1 MKLFLKQ
8 TIEKYKRVG
17 TKLSLGV
24 MLSIPILFF
33 FVSTFDASAQVT
45 QVTSAEGITLQFT
58 LPELTISEAVRDNIR
73 YHELHYAD
81 CQFTTEP
88 GNPKVPVTRLML
100 GIPTT
105 VTIEAVDVSAAP
117 AEIRSGIRL
126 VPVSTFDVHESDSQH
141 SATQHWRENGSAY
154 QSNAGNS
161 SYPGLPLARVVREGY
176 IRSQRVIAL
185 ALYPVQYS
193 PKTRQLR
200 LHSRFTVNIRFS
212 YGSQQSAVSSHQL
225 KEGSGSSSVSSLE
238 TGNWKLETSPPESA
252 AFERA
257 FSHQLLNAEQAAG
270 FRAPRPLVPT
280 APSLPSNIGNHVTR
294 YKLFVKETGIYAVTA
309 ASLARD
315 WGIELVGTN
324 PARLRVIQGNRD
336 VPIYISGAGD
346 RSFDLADSIFFLGHK
361 PRNPYSRWNI
371 YWLTVDNG
379 GRIPTRIPQVTA
391 SPTDP
396 TATQVPTFRSK
407 VDFEEDYLTNNL
419 EFVYSDDKHKWFH
432 ENDFWYWDGIKNGG
446 DAAEMRLEFPLYDV
460 AKSFDSP
467 HISVDLQGGTPVLH
481 QILVSVNG
489 VRIEVAE
496 WEHQDTLTVERFLRT
511 WDTLVSSRQPSAI
524 SRQQR
529 GESLADSLNQE
540 RDSDILV
547 KGTRSWLKPR
557 ADSHL
562 NVLSFARVDDN
573 VDEDTT
579 RYPYHVY
586 LNRFSVE
593 YTRLFRAVADELWF
607 RSPTEDDD
615 SGTQPP
621 GGRKLQYK
629 IEAFRDP
636 GVHIFETDGTYL
648 TARMQGVTIESDV
661 TRTGMYNALFQVL
674 DTRSTRFIAVS
685 DTALRQPER
694 IEIVEPTDLATA
706 IHGADYLVVTHPKFL
721 ASAQRLAE
729 WRTTSGGGG
738 YRTKVVTTDDI
749 YNTYGDGGVSPKA
762 IKDFLTHAY
771 QSWTPPAPTYV
782 VLFGDGTFD
791 FRGVDTEIHAEPP
804 ELDGYIPTHYI
815 RTDSFGRTAADH
827 WYATVSGH
835 DEFTDFYIGRLSVET
850 VNQADAIVNKI
861 VDYERSPPNGDWRRR
876 IISVADDE
884 VSNSGDFIFKKSLD
898 EIAKDHTR
906 LGYETVEI
914 FLEDIT
920 DKVEAKPEDFPNLHP
935 QRVAKDLIIE
945 SLGEGAVL
953 AQYAGHGGR
962 VVWAHEI
969 IFDNTSVDQVEE
981 TNKIPFMLVLS
992 CYNGYFDKPGEP
1004 SMAEKLLR
1012 KEKGGIIGMLS
1023 ATRLTYGSGNDALN
1037 RIIFDMLFKR
1047 NVRQLGPLSFDSKVE
1062 LLMTEGTGQID
1073 VMMEYTLFGD
1083 PALQIAIANGEI
1095 QPTVET
1101 KTVAPGD
1108 TLRIAPG
1115 HIQTAT
1121 YDPVSRMKRFSKDT
1135 SFNGV
1140 LTVKALF
1147 PGKTAVSQGV
1157 AGPVEYY
1164 TGDVPLTKTLTV
1176 SRGAYAGVTFT
1187 VPRNIA
1193 SGDAH
1198 VEYYA
1203 QSDTTVAVGGD
1214 GFTVNVPKILDIRPE
1229 LVGDD
1234 KFQVSVQIS
1243 DDSAVSSRAAL
1254 TARQVGK
1261 EGSDE
1266 VTPLADSR
1274 EPRAESQELR
1284 VVMEWRNLA
1293 NRQWETVHLVP
1304 GSRPVTAEGTSN
1316 DGWWTTPEP
1325 LSAPTDGSVVRY
1337 ELTVTDSDGNIT
1349 KSERLEYYPYVYPN
1363 LSVVQVDREDMIGY
1377 GYNPQAKQWYLSAD
1391 VQVEGGEIQ
1400 TPVDV
1405 SFFSGN
1411 PDTDED
1417 MIVDNDRTEN
1427 GTPTVESEA
1436 PVLGSELLGTTR
1448 IRPEDWIQRTPLMNS
1463 EHTSS
1468 KKDVYEPDPLNTL
1481 PIATATLNL
1490 KNQLPF
1496 GIHDIF
1502 VYVDATGTDAD
1513 QLGTILENEE
1523 DDNIAYRRISVDVG
1537 MVGIASGQVISL
1549 DRNCVVTAPPRVLE
1563 NTAVLLVRSLDEQ
1576 AFAVIGTGS
1585 AGATAKPVVTN
1596 TITSMSNRTLLPG
1609 GTVYGY
1615 EIAIS
1620 NQPSVLTAKQARQ
1633 EERLGSSNTSLLM
1646 TDSRL
1651 LTAIKID
1658 LSFDFGA
1665 LRTQLAE
1672 ELLGSSGELSLQ
1684 GQEGLDVGGTIDT
1697 AVITRVREM
1706 GIYMFSPTLG
1716 YWTKLPSQQ
1725 LTDAAGALQQRM
1737 HVTNI
1742 SEENI
1747 GGGRLNDVRI
1757 QPEGVPTGK
1766 YVLFFTGPRTYRVFF
1781 APFIDD
1787 SQVLDGLELISSA
1800 EQIASFS
1807 IDYPNFTHGFALNL
1821 EQDFEQPFEF
1831 GDVWAFNVTA
1841 LRQPIETGTNVE
1853 DPLLQELRWAT
1864 SGFRDTNQGAGTIS
1878 YIEIPP
1884 DTIIPED
1891 RWFIFFTTDTE
1902 FRVEGEKT
1910 GVLHSRTDGAPLQG
1924 TVGQPFFYE
1933 PYGLRFQITQG
1944 EDLFAPG
1951 DRLRFETRPV
1961 GIIRA
1966 TTDRLGPVTLMYS
1979 DDTVPPDIQ
1988 LTIGNQQHFVPG
2000 DATDPEPLIGATLT
2014 DPSGLDY
2021 LTRPLLLELGRVSGE
2036 SERIDPEMYQLT
2048 HNPGSNQLVLTYPSP
2063 ELEPR
2068 EYELRLTASDVHGN
2082 TDTKR
2087 ITFRVHDNL
2096 QLLSFLNYPN
2106 PFPRK
2111 TTLTCELTAPADSID
2126 VKIYTLSGRLIREL
2140 SMPATPGFLM
2150 VEWDGRDADGV
2161 EVANGVYYAK
2171 LKIQRE
2177 GEKDITEILKMMK
2190 LR

>member
-1 MKLFLKQ
+1 MKLFSKQ
-8 TIEKYKRVG
+8 TIEKYKCGRIQ
-17 TKLSLGV
+17 LSLSV

-33 FVSTFDASAQVT
+33 FLLTFDAFAQVT
-45 QVTSAEGITLQFT
+45 QVTSVEGITLQFT
-58 LPELTISEAVRDNIR
+58 LPELTISEAIRDNIR
-73 YHELHYAD
+73 YHEVHYAD

-88 GNPKVPVTRLML
+88 GNPKVPVTRVML

-105 VTIEAVDVSAAP
+105 ATIEAVDVSAAP
-117 AEIRSGIRL
+117 AETRSGVRL
-126 VPVSTFDVHESDSQH
+126 APVSTFDVHESDSQH
-141 SATQHWRENGSAY
+141 SATQHWTESGSAY
-154 QSNAGNS
+154 QSNAGNF
-161 SYPGLPLARVVREGY
+161 SYPGLPIARVIREGY
-176 IRSQRVIAL
+176 IRNQRVIAL

-193 PKTRQLR
+193 PKNRQLR

-212 YGSQQSAVSSHQL
+212 YGSQQPVI
-225 KEGSGSSSVSSLE
+225 GSSSRVGGGSEMMRNSHI
-238 TGNWKLETSPPESA
+238 PIAESE

-257 FSHQLLNAEQAAG
+257 FSHQLLNAEQAAR
-270 FRAPRPLVPT
+270 FRAPRPLVPA
-280 APSLPSNIGNHVTR
+280 APSLSANIGNVTR
-294 YKLFVKETGIYAVTA
+294 YKLFVKETGIYALTA
-309 ASLARD
+309 ESLARD
-315 WGIELVGTN
+315 WGIELIGTN
-324 PARLRVIQGNRD
+324 PVQLRVSQGNRE
-336 VPIYISGAGD
+336 VPIHISGAED
-346 RSFDLADSIFFLGHK
+346 RSFDPKDAIFFLGHK

-371 YWLTVDNG
+371 YWLTVDNN
-379 GRIPTRIPQVTA
+379 GRIPTRVPQVIA

-396 TATQVPTFRSK
+396 TATQVPTFRST
-407 VDFEEDYLTNNL
+407 VNFEEDYQTNNL
-419 EFVYSDDKHKWFH
+419 EFVYSDDKHKWFE

-460 AKSFDSP
+460 AKSFDPS
-467 HISVDLQGGTPVLH
+467 HISVDLQGGTPVPH

-511 WDTLVSSRQPSAI
+511 WDILKDNTE
-524 SRQQR
+524 
-529 GESLADSLNQE
+529 GE
-540 RDSDILV
+540 
-547 KGTRSWLKPR
+547 
-557 ADSHL
+557 L
-562 NVLSFARVDDN
+562 NVLSLARIDDN

-586 LNRFSVE
+586 LNRFAVE
-593 YTRLFRAVADELWF
+593 YTRLFRTVADELWF
-607 RSPTEDDD
+607 RSPTEDDT
-615 SGTQPP
+615 SRTRPP

-629 IEAFRDP
+629 IEAFHDP
-636 GVHIFETDGTYL
+636 SVHIFETDGTYL
-648 TARMQGVTIESDV
+648 TARMQGVTIEADV
-661 TRTGMYNALFQVL
+661 KRTGRYNALFQVL
-674 DTRSTRFIAVS
+674 DTRSTQFIAVS
-685 DTALRQPER
+685 DSALRQPER
-694 IEIVEPTDLATA
+694 IEIVEPTGLATA
-706 IHGADYLVVTHPKFL
+706 THGADYVVVTHRKFL
-721 ASAQRLAE
+721 AAAERLAG
-729 WRTTSGGGG
+729 WRETSGGGG

-749 YNTYGDGGVSPKA
+749 YNSYGDGGVSPKA

-771 QSWTPPAPTYV
+771 QSWTPPAPTYI
-782 VLFGDGTFD
+782 VLFGDGTYD
-791 FRGVDTEIHAEPP
+791 FRGVKTKIYTEPP

-815 RTDSFGRTAADH
+815 RTDSFGRTASDH
-827 WYATVSGH
+827 WYVTVSGH
-835 DEFTDFYIGRLSVET
+835 DEFTDMYIGRLSVET
-850 VNQADAIVNKI
+850 VNQAEAVVDKI
-861 VDYERSPPNGDWRRR
+861 LAYEQAPPNGDWRRR

-884 VSNSGDFIFKKSLD
+884 VSNSGDFIFRKSLD

-920 DKVEAKPEDFPNLHP
+920 DEVEAKPDDFDVHP
-935 QRVAKDLIIE
+935 QRVAKDMIIE
-945 SLGEGAVL
+945 ALGEGAVL
-953 AQYAGHGGR
+953 AQYAGHGGNT
-962 VVWAHEI
+962 VWAHEI
-969 IFDNTSVDQVEE
+969 IFDNASVDQVEE

-1023 ATRLTYGSGNDALN
+1023 ATRLTYASGNDPLN

-1095 QPTVET
+1095 QPAIET

-1121 YDPVSRMKRFSKDT
+1121 YDPVSRTKRFAKDT
-1135 SFNGV
+1135 SFNGT

-1164 TGDVPLTKTLTV
+1164 TGDVPLTKTFTV
-1176 SRGAYAGVTFT
+1176 SRGAYPGVTFT
-1187 VPRNIA
+1187 VPQNIA

-1214 GFTVNVPKILDIRPE
+1214 GFTVNVPKILDIHPQ

-1234 KFQVSVQIS
+1234 KFRISVQIS
-1243 DDSAVSSRAAL
+1243 DEKDQSLLVL
-1254 TARQVGK
+1254 
-1261 EGSDE
+1261 
-1266 VTPLADSR
+1266 
-1274 EPRAESQELR
+1274 
-1284 VVMEWRNLA
+1284 MEWRNLQT
-1293 NRQWETVHLVP
+1293 RQWEEVHLVP
-1304 GSRPVTAEGTSN
+1304 GSPPVTAEKTSK

-1325 LSAPTDGSVVRY
+1325 LNAPTDGSVVRY
-1337 ELTVTDSDGNIT
+1337 EITVTDSDGNIT
-1349 KSERLEYYPYVYPN
+1349 KSDRLEYYPYVYPN
-1363 LSVVQVDREDMIGY
+1363 LSVVEVGRADMIGY

-1417 MIVDNDRTEN
+1417 MIVDSD
-1427 GTPTVESEA
+1427 VKF
-1436 PVLGSELLGTTR
+1436 LGATR
-1448 IRPEDWIQRTPLMNS
+1448 IRPEDWIQRTPLANS
-1463 EHTSS
+1463 ERTPSRR
-1468 KKDVYEPDPLNTL
+1468 DVYEPDPLNTL

-1490 KNQLPF
+1490 KNQLSF

-1502 VYVDATGTDAD
+1502 VYVDATGTEAD
-1513 QLGTILENEE
+1513 QHGNILENEE
-1523 DDNIAYRRISVDVG
+1523 DDNIAHRRFSVDVG
-1537 MVGIASGQVISL
+1537 MVGTTSSQVISL
-1549 DRNCVVTAPPRVLE
+1549 DRNCVVTAPPGVLE
-1563 NTAVLLVRSLDEQ
+1563 NAAVLSVRSLDEQ
-1576 AFAVIGTGS
+1576 KFAAIGTGATGTATTPIVTS
-1585 AGATAKPVVTN
+1585 A
-1596 TITSMSNRTLLPG
+1596 ITDISNRTLLPG

-1615 EIAIS
+1615 EIALS
-1620 NQPSVLTAKQARQ
+1620 SQSSAVGDQKLFLTESQ
-1633 EERLGSSNTSLLM
+1633 EQTNDNYVQLASPV
-1646 TDSRL
+1646 
-1651 LTAIKID
+1651 AID

-1665 LRTQLAE
+1665 LRAQLAE
-1672 ELLGSSGELSLQ
+1672 ELLGSSE
-1684 GQEGLDVGGTIDT
+1684 EVTDGLDVAGTIDT
-1697 AVITRVREM
+1697 AVITRTREM

-1725 LTDAAGALQQRM
+1725 LTDATGALQRRI

-1742 SEENI
+1742 SEENV

-1757 QPEGVPTGK
+1757 QPEGTLTGK
-1766 YVLFFTGPRTYRVFF
+1766 YVLFFTGPRTYRLFL

-1787 SQVLDGLELISSA
+1787 SQALDKLEVISST
-1800 EQIASFS
+1800 EQLAGFS
-1807 IDYPNFTHGFALNL
+1807 IDYSNFTHGFDLNL
-1821 EQDFEQPFEF
+1821 EQNFEQPFKF
-1831 GDVWAFNVTA
+1831 GDVWAFKITA

-1853 DPLLQELRWAT
+1853 DPIQQELSWYA
-1864 SGFRDTNQGAGTIS
+1864 SGFRDTNQGTGTIS
-1878 YIEIPP
+1878 YIELLP
-1884 DTIIPED
+1884 DTAIPED
-1891 RWFIFFTTDTE
+1891 QWIIFFMTDTE

-1910 GVLHSRTDGAPLQG
+1910 GILRSRTDGTPFQG
-1924 TVGQPFFYE
+1924 IVGQPFFYE
-1933 PYGLRFQITQG
+1933 PYGLRFQLTQG
-1944 EDLFAPG
+1944 EDPFAPG

-1961 GIIRA
+1961 GTIRA

-2036 SERIDPEMYQLT
+2036 YERIDPEMYQLT

-2087 ITFRVHDNL
+2087 TTFRVHDNL

-2111 TTLTCELTAPADSID
+2111 TTLTCELTAPADAID

-2150 VEWDGRDADGV
+2150 VEWDGRDADGI

-2171 LKIQRE
+2171 LKIKRE

>member
-1 MKLFLKQ
+1 MKLFSKQ
-8 TIEKYKRVG
+8 TNRKVQWVH

-24 MLSIPILFF
+24 ILSILVLSFF
-33 FVSTFDASAQVT
+33 QWTFSASAQVT
-45 QVTSAEGITLQFT
+45 QVTSTEGITLQFV
-58 LPELTISEAVRDNIR
+58 LPDLTFTEIIRDNIR
-73 YHELHYAD
+73 YQDVRYAD
-81 CQFTTEP
+81 CQFTGEP

-100 GIPTT
+100 GIPATAI
-105 VTIEAVDVSAAP
+105 IEAVDVSAAP
-117 AEIRSGIRL
+117 AETRAGVRL
-126 VPVSTFDVHESDSQH
+126 APVSVFDVRENDSQH
-141 SATQHWRENGSAY
+141 SATQHWTESGSAY
-154 QSNAGNS
+154 QSNAGNF
-161 SYPGLPLARVVREGY
+161 SYPGLPIARIVREGY
-176 IRSQRVIAL
+176 IRNQRVIAL
-185 ALYPVQYS
+185 ALYPVQYF
-193 PKTRQLR
+193 PKSRQLR
-200 LHSRFTVNIRFS
+200 LYSRFTVNIRFS
-212 YGSQQSAVSSHQL
+212 YGSRQQSVV
-225 KEGSGSSSVSSLE
+225 GSPSRSVS
-238 TGNWKLETSPPESA
+238 GNEMLLNSRIPIAESE

-257 FSHQLLNAEQAAG
+257 FSRQLLNAEQAAH
-270 FRAPRPLVPT
+270 FRAPRPLVPA
-280 APSLPSNIGNHVTR
+280 APTLSTNIGNVTR
-294 YKLFVKETGIYAVTA
+294 YKLFVWETGIYALTA
-309 ASLARD
+309 ESLARD
-315 WGIELVGTN
+315 WGVELNGTN
-324 PARLRVIQGNRD
+324 PARLRVTQGNRD

-346 RSFDLADSIFFLGHK
+346 RSFDPKDAIFFLGHK
-361 PRNPYSRWNI
+361 PKNPYSRWNI
-371 YWLTVDNG
+371 YWLTVDNNN
-379 GRIPTRIPQVTA
+379 RIPTRVPQVTA

-407 VDFEEDYLTNNL
+407 VNFEEDYLTNNL
-419 EFVYSDDKHKWFH
+419 EFVYSDDKHKWFA

-460 AKSFDSP
+460 AKSFDPS
-467 HISVDLQGGTPVLH
+467 HISVDLQGGTPVPH
-481 QILVSVNG
+481 HILVSVNG

-496 WEHQDTLTVERFLRT
+496 WGHQDTLTVERFLRT
-511 WDTLVSSRQPSAI
+511 WDTLKDNTN
-524 SRQQR
+524 
-529 GESLADSLNQE
+529 GE
-540 RDSDILV
+540 
-547 KGTRSWLKPR
+547 
-557 ADSHL
+557 L
-562 NVLSFARVDDN
+562 NVLSLARVDDN

-607 RSPTEDDD
+607 KSPTEDDT
-615 SGTQPP
+615 SGTQPA

-629 IEAFRDP
+629 IEMFRDP

-648 TARMQGVTIESDV
+648 TARMQGVTIESD
-661 TRTGMYNALFQVL
+661 TIRTDTYNALFQVL
-674 DTRSTRFIAVS
+674 DTRSTQFIAVS
-685 DTALRQPER
+685 NTALRQPER
-694 IEIVEPTDLATA
+694 IEIIEPTGLATTTQ
-706 IHGADYLVVTHPKFL
+706 GADYLIVAHPKFL

-729 WRTTSGGGG
+729 WRATSGGGG

-771 QSWTPPAPTYV
+771 QSWTPPALSYV
-782 VLFGDGTFD
+782 VLFGDGTYD
-791 FRGVDTEIHAEPP
+791 FRGVDTEVYAEPP

-815 RTDSFGRTAADH
+815 RTDSFGRTASDH

-850 VNQADAIVNKI
+850 VDQADIIVDKIVN
-861 VDYERSPPNGDWRRR
+861 YEQSPPNGDWRRR

-920 DKVEAKPEDFPNLHP
+920 DEVEAKPEDYPGVLP
-935 QRVAKDLIIE
+935 QRVAKDKIIE
-945 SLGEGAVL
+945 SLGAGAVI

-962 VVWAHEI
+962 TVWAHEI
-969 IFDNTSVDQVEE
+969 IFDNVSVDQVSE

-992 CYNGYFDKPGEP
+992 CYNGYFDQPGEP

-1012 KEKGGIIGMLS
+1012 KERGGIIGMLS

-1062 LLMTEGTGQID
+1062 LLITEGTSQID

-1083 PALQIAIANGEI
+1083 PALQLAIADGEI
-1095 QPTVET
+1095 QPTIET

-1121 YDPVSRMKRFSKDT
+1121 YDPVSRTKRFAKDT
-1135 SFNGV
+1135 GFNGT

-1176 SRGAYAGVTFT
+1176 SQGAYPAVTFT

-1203 QSDTTVAVGGD
+1203 QSNTTVAVGGD

-1229 LVGDD
+1229 LVGED
-1234 KFQVSVQIS
+1234 KFQISVQIS
-1243 DDSAVSSRAAL
+1243 DE
-1254 TARQVGK
+1254 K
-1261 EGSDE
+1261 EQS
-1266 VTPLADSR
+1266 L
-1274 EPRAESQELR
+1274 L
-1284 VVMEWRNLA
+1284 VVMEWRNLET
-1293 NRQWETVHLVP
+1293 RQWETVHLIQ
-1304 GSRPVTAEGTSN
+1304 GSRPVSAEGTSK

-1325 LSAPTDGSVVRY
+1325 LSAPTDGSLVRY
-1337 ELTVTDSDGNIT
+1337 EITVTDSDGNIT
-1349 KSERLEYYPYVYPN
+1349 KSDRLEYYPYIYPN
-1363 LSVVQVDREDMIGY
+1363 LSVVEVGRADMIGY
-1377 GYNPQAKQWYLSAD
+1377 GYNSQVKQWYLSAD
-1391 VQVEGGEIQ
+1391 VQVEGGKIK

-1417 MIVDNDRTEN
+1417 MIVDSD
-1427 GTPTVESEA
+1427 VKF
-1436 PVLGSELLGTTR
+1436 LGTAR
-1448 IRPEDWIQRTPLMNS
+1448 IRPEDWIQRTPLVGAGLPNEEAPS
-1463 EHTSS
+1463 R
-1468 KKDVYEPDPLNTL
+1468 KDVYEPDPLNIL

-1496 GIHDIF
+1496 GTHDIF
-1502 VYVDATGTDAD
+1502 VYVDVTETETD
-1513 QLGTILENEE
+1513 QFGNILENDEA
-1523 DDNIAYRRISVDVG
+1523 DNIAYRRISVDMG
-1537 MVGIASGQVISL
+1537 MIGSTSSQVISL
-1549 DRNCVVTAPPRVLE
+1549 DRNCVVTAPPGALQD
-1563 NTAVLLVRSLDEQ
+1563 TAVLSIRALDEQ
-1576 AFAVIGTGS
+1576 AFAAIGTGDT
-1585 AGATAKPVVTN
+1585 GTATKPIATS
-1596 TITSMSNRTLLPG
+1596 TITDMSGRTLLPG
-1609 GTVYGY
+1609 RTVYGY
-1615 EIAIS
+1615 EI
-1620 NQPSVLTAKQARQ
+1620 VLNKRFLAESQ
-1633 EERLGSSNTSLLM
+1633 EPTD
-1646 TDSRL
+1646 DSRVQL
-1651 LTAIKID
+1651 ASPVAID

-1672 ELLGSSGELSLQ
+1672 ELLGSSE
-1684 GQEGLDVGGTIDT
+1684 EVTDGLDVADTIDT
-1697 AVITRVREM
+1697 AVVTRAREM
-1706 GIYMFSPTLG
+1706 GIYMFSPILG
-1716 YWTKLPSQQ
+1716 YWTRLPSQQ
-1725 LTDAAGALQQRM
+1725 LTNATGALQERM
-1737 HVTNI
+1737 HVTNVTD
-1742 SEENI
+1742 ENV
-1747 GGGRLNDVRI
+1747 GGGRLNDVSI
-1757 QPEGVPTGK
+1757 QPEGIPTGK

-1781 APFIDD
+1781 APFVAE
-1787 SQVLDGLELISSA
+1787 SQELDALEVISSA
-1800 EQIASFS
+1800 EQLASFS

-1821 EQDFEQPFEF
+1821 EQDFEQPFRF
-1831 GDVWAFNVTA
+1831 GDVWAFNITA
-1841 LRQPIETGTNVE
+1841 INQPVEVQTNVE
-1853 DPLLQELRWAT
+1853 DLLQQELHWYA
-1864 SGFRDTNQGAGTIS
+1864 SGFRDTNRGTGTIS
-1878 YIEIPP
+1878 YIELPA
-1884 DTIIPED
+1884 DTTIPED
-1891 RWFIFFTTDTE
+1891 RWTIFFMTHTE

-1910 GVLHSRTDGAPLQG
+1910 GILRSQTDGTPLHG
-1924 TVGQPFFYE
+1924 TIGQPFFHE
-1933 PYGLRFQITQG
+1933 RYGLRFQLTQG
-1944 EDLFAPG
+1944 EDPFTPG
-1951 DRLRFETRPV
+1951 DRFRFETRSI

-1966 TTDRLGPVTLMYS
+1966 TTDRLGPITLMYS

-2021 LTRPLLLELGRVSGE
+2021 LTRPILLELGRVSGE
-2036 SERIDPEMYQLT
+2036 YEPIDPEMYQLT

-2087 ITFRVHDNL
+2087 TTFRVHDNL

-2111 TTLTCELTAPADSID
+2111 TTLTCELTAPADAIN
-2126 VKIYTLSGRLIREL
+2126 VKIYTLSGRLVREL
-2140 SMPATPGFLM
+2140 SMPPTPGFLM
-2150 VEWDGRDADGV
+2150 VEWDGRDAEGV

>member
-1 MKLFLKQ
+1 MKLFSKQ

-24 MLSIPILFF
+24 MLSIPVLFF
-33 FVSTFDASAQVT
+33 FLSTFDASAQVT

-58 LPELTISEAVRDNIR
+58 LPELTISEAVRDNTR

-81 CQFTTEP
+81 CQFTAEP

-117 AEIRSGIRL
+117 AEIRSGVRL

-141 SATQHWRENGSAY
+141 SATQHWRESGSAY
-154 QSNAGNS
+154 QSNAGNF

-176 IRSQRVIAL
+176 IRNQRVIAL

-193 PKTRQLR
+193 PKNRQLR
-200 LHSRFTVNIRFS
+200 LHSRFTVNIRFDQ
-212 YGSQQSAVSSHQL
+212 SQQPQVLRSESSPSRM
-225 KEGSGSSSVSSLE
+225 GSGSQMMLNSH
-238 TGNWKLETSPPESA
+238 TPIPESE

-270 FRAPRPLVPT
+270 FRAPRPLVPA
-280 APSLPSNIGNHVTR
+280 APSLPSNVGSVTR
-294 YKLFVKETGIYAVTA
+294 YKLFVKETGIYALTA

-324 PARLRVIQGNRD
+324 PARLRVTQGTEM

-346 RSFDLADSIFFLGHK
+346 RSFDPEDRIFFLGHK

-379 GRIPTRIPQVTA
+379 GRIPTRIPQITA

-407 VDFEEDYLTNNL
+407 VHFEEDYLTNNL

-460 AKSFDSP
+460 AKSFDPS
-467 HISVDLQGGTPVLH
+467 HISVDLQGGTPVPH

-511 WDTLVSSRQPSAI
+511 WDILKDNT
-524 SRQQR
+524 
-529 GESLADSLNQE
+529 
-540 RDSDILV
+540 RDE
-547 KGTRSWLKPR
+547 
-557 ADSHL
+557 L
-562 NVLSFARVDDN
+562 NVLSLARIDDN

-629 IEAFRDP
+629 IEAFHDP

-694 IEIVEPTDLATA
+694 IEIVEPTDLAT
-706 IHGADYLVVTHPKFL
+706 ITHGVDYLVVTHPKFL
-721 ASAQRLAE
+721 ASAQRLGE
-729 WRTTSGGGG
+729 WRATSGGGG

-782 VLFGDGTFD
+782 VLFGDGTYD
-791 FRGVDTEIHAEPP
+791 FRGVNTEIHAEPP

-815 RTDSFGRTAADH
+815 RTDSFGRTASDH

-835 DEFTDFYIGRLSVET
+835 DEFTDMYIGRLSVET
-850 VNQADAIVNKI
+850 VNQAEAVVDKI
-861 VDYERSPPNGDWRRR
+861 LAYEQAPPNGDWRRR

-884 VSNSGDFIFKKSLD
+884 ISNSGDFIFKKSLD

-920 DKVEAKPEDFPNLHP
+920 DEVEAKPDDFDVHP
-935 QRVAKDLIIE
+935 QRVAKDMIIE
-945 SLGEGAVL
+945 SLGKGAVI
-953 AQYAGHGGR
+953 AQYAGHGGNT
-962 VVWAHEI
+962 VWAHEI
-969 IFDNTSVDQVEE
+969 IFDNVSVDQVEE
-981 TNKIPFMLVLS
+981 TDKIPFMLVLS

-1012 KEKGGIIGMLS
+1012 KERGGIIGMLS

-1083 PALQIAIANGEI
+1083 PALQIAIADGEI
-1095 QPTVET
+1095 QPTIET

-1121 YDPVSRMKRFSKDT
+1121 YDPVSRMKRFAKDT
-1135 SFNGV
+1135 SFNGT

-1147 PGKTAVSQGV
+1147 PGKTAISQGV

-1176 SRGAYAGVTFT
+1176 SGGAYPGVTFT

-1243 DDSAVSSRAAL
+1243 DEKDQS
-1254 TARQVGK
+1254 
-1261 EGSDE
+1261 
-1266 VTPLADSR
+1266 
-1274 EPRAESQELR
+1274 LR
-1284 VVMEWRNLA
+1284 VVMDWRNLA
-1293 NRQWETVHLVP
+1293 NRQWEKVYLVP
-1304 GSRPVTAEGTSN
+1304 GSRPVTAEGRSK

-1363 LSVVQVDREDMIGY
+1363 LSVVEVDREDMIGY

-1391 VQVEGGEIQ
+1391 VQVEGGRTENATPTAESKETRVLGSIQ

-1417 MIVDNDRTEN
+1417 MIVDND
-1427 GTPTVESEA
+1427 V
-1436 PVLGSELLGTTR
+1436 ELLGTTR
-1448 IRPEDWIQRTPLMNS
+1448 IRPEDWIQRSPLMDA
-1463 EHTSS
+1463 ERTSS
-1468 KKDVYEPDPLNTL
+1468 RKDVYEPDPLNTL

-1502 VYVDATGTDAD
+1502 VYVDNKGEVTSPLQAD

-1537 MVGIASGQVISL
+1537 RVGIASSQVISL

-1563 NTAVLLVRSLDEQ
+1563 NTAVLSVRSLDEQ

-1585 AGATAKPVVTN
+1585 AGAAAKPVVTS
-1596 TITSMSNRTLLPG
+1596 TITGMSNRTLLPG

-1620 NQPSVLTAKQARQ
+1620 NQQSAVSSQ

-1672 ELLGSSGELSLQ
+1672 ELLGSSEELSLQ
-1684 GQEGLDVGGTIDT
+1684 GREGLDVGGTIDT

-1706 GIYMFSPTLG
+1706 GVYMFSPTLG

-1757 QPEGVPTGK
+1757 QPEGIPTGK

-1787 SQVLDGLELISSA
+1787 SRALDGLELISSA
-1800 EQIASFS
+1800 EQLASFS

-1910 GVLHSRTDGAPLQG
+1910 GVLHSRTDGTPLQG
-1924 TVGQPFFYE
+1924 TVGHPFFYE

-1944 EDLFAPG
+1944 EDPFAPG
-1951 DRLRFETRPV
+1951 DRFRFETRPV

-2177 GEKDITEILKMMK
+2177 GEKDITEIVKMMK